1 LRQIAELDKARN
13 AVITKETAA
22 NDAEVMIRQLMQ
34 LRAIGPELAT
44 LLVWEA
50 YVRPF
55 RNGKALGSYAG
66 LTGTPF
72 CSGGLNREQ
81 GISKDG
87 NRRLRTGMVELAW
100 LWLRWQPDSELSR
113 WYRKRTHQAGAR
125 MRKVAIVAL
134 ARKLLVVLWRYCREG
149 LIPEGAAF
157 KPSAPPV
164 RSIAA

>member
-1 LRQIAELDKARN
+1 MVRL
-13 AVITKETAA
+13 
-22 NDAEVMIRQLMQ
+22 
-34 LRAIGPELAT
+34 
-44 LLVWEA
+44 WEA

-72 CSGGLNREQ
+72 RSGGLDREQ

-100 LWLRWQPDSELSR
+100 LWLRWQPDSQLSKWFR
-113 WYRKRTHQAGAR
+113 GRTCGAGAR

-134 ARKLLVVLWRYCREG
+134 ARKLLVALWRYCCEG
-149 LIPEGAAF
+149 LIPEGAVF
-157 KPSAPPV
+157 KPSAPSA
-164 RSIAA
+164 RSEAA